1 MEVPPVVRKI
11 KFLRG
16 PSTFWVQKILL
27 LRQSLLW
34 DPRGNYHVMDST
46 LKGQNCPL
54 MKPHLELG
62 SPGHSLC
69 SIFLFWLSLP
79 KGRWGYCKR
88 GLSATD
94 KCSLQSHSSILNG
107 QPVNLRSRSW
117 IWMLCTEHLFSKKTW
132 FCLRV
137 NGDSLIVIK
146 LGWWL
151 KLDVTKWKSP
161 YKTWDAYH
169 RPSVNNI

>member
-1 MEVPPVVRKI
+1 MKWSPSSTDRPAAEPEPRLTVQGQQPLPRLYLTGTTLFFNKTSLGTRSSWTFPWQYLPVLMVSSIGTDGDCKTR
-11 KFLRG
+11 
-16 PSTFWVQKILL
+16 LL
-27 LRQSLLW
+27 TT
-34 DPRGNYHVMDST
+34 N
-46 LKGQNCPL
+46 
-54 MKPHLELG
+54 
-62 SPGHSLC
+62 
-69 SIFLFWLSLP
+69 
-79 KGRWGYCKR
+79 
-88 GLSATD
+88 
-94 KCSLQSHSSILNG
+94 KCSLQSRSTILNG

-132 FCLRV
+132 FCLRA

-151 KLDVTKWKSP
+151 KLDVTKWKSL

>member
-1 MEVPPVVRKI
+1 MGW
-11 KFLRG
+11 FLSTTSWASPTLPYYH
-16 PSTFWVQKILL
+16 PSLPQG
-27 LRQSLLW
+27 QSC
-34 DPRGNYHVMDST
+34 T
-46 LKGQNCPL
+46 L
-54 MKPHLELG
+54 MKPHWALG
-62 SPGHSLC
+62 RLSGTFIC
-69 SIFLFWLSLP
+69 CIFPFWLSLP
-79 KGRWGYCKR
+79 KGLLGTAREDCR
-88 GLSATD
+88 QPITD

-132 FCLRV
+132 FCFRV

-169 RPSVNNI
+169 WPSVNNI